1 MKILF
6 LTLSEFSKFPSYKRA
21 VGTGEALALLGHEV
35 AISVMDCEENRL
47 RMRLEAPHCKA
58 MWFAQSNAVG
68 EAISK
73 FRAIRQY
80 RPDVVYSTSFS
91 IRNLAF
97 LRIFIPWGIKTIVEF
112 CELYSEYPTKRLSWK
127 LRETVALFENKYVLC
142 ASKFLENHFAK
153 EISKWHLKRYLVYS
167 PYAYPSYLNP
177 VKNGGEKVPTVVFMA
192 SLWRGYGVYDV
203 LEAVVKLV
211 PEIPDLQLEILGGGP
226 EKENLQSLVEGRGIG
241 HNVHI
246 RGFVAENQLNDY
258 FSRASVFVSP
268 IHDTLQDK
276 ARCPSKLFYYLPYGK
291 PIVTCK
297 IGDPYETLR
306 DLGYYY
312 KCDDIEDMSR
322 TIARAIKESSKRS
335 YPASFIAKHSW
346 MARARQFL
354 EFIK

>member
-6 LTLSEFSKFPSYKRA
+6 LTLSSFSQFPSYKRA

-35 AISVMDCEENRL
+35 TIAVMDCEENRL

-58 MWFAQSNAVG
+58 TWFAQSNPVG
-68 EAISK
+68 ESISK
-73 FRAIRQY
+73 LRAIRRF
-80 RPDVVYSTSFS
+80 RPDVIYSTSFS

-97 LRIFIPWGIKTIVEF
+97 MRIFIPWGIKTIVEF

-142 ASKFLENHFAK
+142 ASKFLEDHFSK
-153 EISKWHLKRYLVYS
+153 EISKWHLKRHLVYS
-167 PYAYPSYLNP
+167 PYAYPTYLNS
-177 VKNGGEKVPTVVFMA
+177 VKNCEGKVPTIVFMA
-192 SLWRGYGVYDV
+192 SLRKEYGVYDV
-203 LEAVVKLV
+203 LDAVVKLL
-211 PEIPDLQLEILGGGP
+211 PSIPDLQLEILGGGP
-226 EKENLQSLVEGRGIG
+226 EKENMQRLVERRGLGQSI
-241 HNVHI
+241 HV

-268 IHDTLQDK
+268 MHDTLQDK
-276 ARCPSKLFYYLPYGK
+276 ARCPSKLFYYLAYGK

-297 IGDPYETLR
+297 IGDPYETLG
-306 DLGYYY
+306 DFGYYY

-322 TIARAIKESSKRS
+322 TIARAIKESYERS